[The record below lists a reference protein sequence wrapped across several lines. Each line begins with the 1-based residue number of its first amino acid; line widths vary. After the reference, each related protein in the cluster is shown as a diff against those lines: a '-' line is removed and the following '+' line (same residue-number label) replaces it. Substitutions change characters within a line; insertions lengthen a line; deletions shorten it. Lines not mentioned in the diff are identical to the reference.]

1 MVFSYIMGNFI
12 AMLENYRVLNG
23 EIDEGDQLAKFFG
36 LMKRFNK
43 NKDINENLKTRIEQ
57 YFVFRWQ
64 EDKLQA
70 IDDEG
75 EQGLLDQL
83 PG

>member
-1 MVFSYIMGNFI
+1 MVLSYIMGNFI